1 MEADT
6 MAQSQPA
13 QDDPHAPS
21 HLWSVHSETDG
32 MPVMRAW
39 SPSEEAAKATL
50 ADLRSGD
57 PTADKTTYWVLQLTR
72 HEVAQFKASGFIPED
87 A

>member
-1 MEADT
+1 
-6 MAQSQPA
+6 
-13 QDDPHAPS
+13 
-21 HLWSVHSETDG
+21 